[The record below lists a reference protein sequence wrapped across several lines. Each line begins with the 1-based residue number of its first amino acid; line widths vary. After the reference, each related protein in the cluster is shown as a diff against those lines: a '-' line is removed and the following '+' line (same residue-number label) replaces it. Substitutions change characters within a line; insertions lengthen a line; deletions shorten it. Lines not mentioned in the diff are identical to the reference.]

1 MIESV
6 VHVRLLSRER
16 LGFLNAVYCTYG
28 ERNSR
33 KRGKTTRDTSFTR
46 QECDGLLKQRKHH
59 SSGATYLQFGLLPL
73 AKIAYHFHC

>member
-6 VHVRLLSRER
+6 VHVRARLSQRCLL
-16 LGFLNAVYCTYG
+16 YG

-33 KRGKTTRDTSFTR
+33 ERGKTTRDTSFTR